1 MNIVWI
7 AFEYYSEVHSYYM
20 IMEIII
26 FNSNRLFKLV
36 IISSNILINEYNC
49 RYDITNQ
56 YSIRI

>member
-36 IISSNILINEYNC
+36 IISSKILINEYNC